1 MSQIHWKN
9 SKNELATDNCGR
21 TSLRF
26 RVGEGYIKKGKN
38 ENQKG
43 NDCKECYQAEGIYFT
58 RYFRI
63 DWNQTKLPVAQI
75 HLWTGGEENE

>member
-1 MSQIHWKN
+1 M
-9 SKNELATDNCGR
+9 
-21 TSLRF
+21 
-26 RVGEGYIKKGKN
+26 KK

-75 HLWTGGEENE
+75 HLWTGGEGNE

>member
-1 MSQIHWKN
+1 MM
-9 SKNELATDNCGR
+9 LANVFLLLTR
-21 TSLRF
+21 SLASAHRIEMCI
-26 RVGEGYIKKGKN
+26 RDREKVILKRKK